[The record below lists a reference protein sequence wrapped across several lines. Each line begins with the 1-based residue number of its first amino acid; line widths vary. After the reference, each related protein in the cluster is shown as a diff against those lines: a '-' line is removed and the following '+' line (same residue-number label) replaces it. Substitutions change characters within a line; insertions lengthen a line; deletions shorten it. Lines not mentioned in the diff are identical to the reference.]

1 MNQREVRLIFR
12 EAQSISFESLI
23 CKNIRLSEISLSKI
37 KSFLKESGTSFKVSK
52 ANLESFL
59 RSLGLYEQKKINNA
73 GALMFASKIERFIRY
88 SEIILAA
95 FKGNE
100 KRFIYDRKD
109 VRDDLLTQLNEAV
122 AFIKKHLN
130 VRSEIRGINR
140 HDIYEIPVDA
150 LREAILNAISIGI
163 IA

>member
-1 MNQREVRLIFR
+1 
-12 EAQSISFESLI
+12 
-23 CKNIRLSEISLSKI
+23 
-37 KSFLKESGTSFKVSK
+37 
-52 ANLESFL
+52 
-59 RSLGLYEQKKINNA
+59 
-73 GALMFASKIERFIRY
+73 MFASKIERFIRY